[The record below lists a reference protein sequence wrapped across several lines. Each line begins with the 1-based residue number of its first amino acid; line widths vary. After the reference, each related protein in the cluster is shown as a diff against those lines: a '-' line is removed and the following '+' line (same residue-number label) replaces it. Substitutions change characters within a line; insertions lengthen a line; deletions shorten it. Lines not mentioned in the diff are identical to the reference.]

1 MIQTL
6 ADMFYSWPNYTD
18 ISFLISLAVSLLL
31 FVSVDLFFFRI
42 VSRKLPMI
50 FLISF
55 QILFFLAVCMGWE
68 LAVITISILL
78 TLLLVT
84 LAIVNM
90 NELRIIFAN
99 VFKGNGLKFFGGKHN
114 AKQPE
119 ALFDREAMYRK
130 VNEAVQW
137 FSRNRCG
144 ALITFEKRD
153 NLDSY
158 IATGIRVN
166 CPVSS
171 EMLETIFY
179 EGTRL
184 HDGAVIIR
192 NDQIV
197 SAACLYQP
205 STRPVSG
212 KMGLRH
218 RAAMGISQD
227 TDSVTIV
234 VSEETGRISIA
245 YGGEL
250 RSVNSSE
257 FMETFEDYM
266 ALIKTEEEG

>member
-1 MIQTL
+1 MTL
-6 ADMFYSWPNYTD
+6 LLPTLLYTWPNYSD
-18 ISFLISLAVSLLL
+18 VSFWVALSLSFLL
-31 FVSVDLFFFRI
+31 FLVVDLFFFRI
-42 VSRKLPMI
+42 VSRKLPII
-50 FLISF
+50 FLIVLEVVYF
-55 QILFFLAVCMGWE
+55 ATVVLGLEIAT
-68 LAVITISILL
+68 ITTAILL

-99 VFKGNGLKFFGGKHN
+99 VFKGNGLKFFGKHN

-130 VNEAVQW
+130 INEAVQW

-250 RSVNSSE
+250 RPVNSSDFLE
-257 FMETFEDYM
+257 AFEDYM
-266 ALIKTEEEG
+266 ALIKTEEES

>member
-1 MIQTL
+1 MIIAL
-6 ADMFYSWPNYTD
+6 ADMIYTWPNYMD
-18 ISFLISLAVSLLL
+18 VSFLVALIVSFLL
-31 FVSVDLFFFRI
+31 FLIVDLFFFRI
-42 VSRKLPMI
+42 VSRKLPII
-50 FLISF
+50 FLIALEV
-55 QILFFLAVCMGWE
+55 LFFLTVCLGLEVATITVAVM
-68 LAVITISILL
+68 L

-84 LAIVNM
+84 LAVVNM
-90 NELRIIFAN
+90 KELRIIFAN
-99 VFKGNGLKFFGGKHN
+99 VFKGNGLKLFTGKHN

-130 VNEAVQW
+130 INEAVQW

-250 RSVNSSE
+250 RPVNSSD
-257 FMETFEDYM
+257 FLETFEDYM
-266 ALIKTEEEG
+266 ALIKTEEEN

>member
-1 MIQTL
+1 MTYNL
-6 ADMFYSWPNYTD
+6 PDYTNVA
-18 ISFLISLAVSLLL
+18 FLVGLAVGLLL
-31 FVSVDLFFFRI
+31 FVLIDLFFLKI
-42 VSRKLPMI
+42 VSRKLPLI
-50 FLISF
+50 FVVFFEVFLIAS
-55 QILFFLAVCMGWE
+55 ICLGWE
-68 LAVITISILL
+68 PAVIVSAVLLVLVLVTIS
-78 TLLLVT
+78 
-84 LAIVNM
+84 IVNM

-99 VFKGNGLKFFGGKHN
+99 VFKGNGLKLFGGKHN
-114 AKQPE
+114 AKTPE

-130 VNEAVQW
+130 INEAVQW

-192 NDQIV
+192 NDMIL

-250 RSVNSSE
+250 RPVNSSDFLE
-257 FMETFEDYM
+257 QFEDYM
-266 ALIKTEEEG
+266 ALIKTEEES